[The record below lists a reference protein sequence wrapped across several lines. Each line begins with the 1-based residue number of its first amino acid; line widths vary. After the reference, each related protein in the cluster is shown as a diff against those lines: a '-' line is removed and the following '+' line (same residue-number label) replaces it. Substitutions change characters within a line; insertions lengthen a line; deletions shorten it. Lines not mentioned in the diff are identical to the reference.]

1 MFDATL
7 QRHAQPLLQRLGRV
21 LARRGVTANGLSWV
35 GFGVGVAAAAAI
47 AMGWFA
53 WGLALLLFS
62 RLCDGLDGAV
72 ARVHGPT
79 DWGAYLDIT
88 LDFLFYAM
96 VPLAFAVA
104 DPNHN
109 ALPAA
114 WLLLAFVGT
123 GSSFLAYA
131 ALAAKRGRSPST
143 QALPKG
149 LYFVG
154 GLTEATETL
163 AVFVVMCLWPAYFPW
178 LAYGFAGLCGFTLIT
193 RVIQARLLCRGD

>member
-47 AMGWFA
+47 AMGWFI

-79 DWGAYLDIT
+79 DW
-88 LDFLFYAM
+88 
-96 VPLAFAVA
+96 
-104 DPNHN
+104 
-109 ALPAA
+109 
-114 WLLLAFVGT
+114 
-123 GSSFLAYA
+123 
-131 ALAAKRGRSPST
+131 
-143 QALPKG
+143 
-149 LYFVG
+149 
-154 GLTEATETL
+154 
-163 AVFVVMCLWPAYFPW
+163 
-178 LAYGFAGLCGFTLIT
+178 
-193 RVIQARLLCRGD
+193 